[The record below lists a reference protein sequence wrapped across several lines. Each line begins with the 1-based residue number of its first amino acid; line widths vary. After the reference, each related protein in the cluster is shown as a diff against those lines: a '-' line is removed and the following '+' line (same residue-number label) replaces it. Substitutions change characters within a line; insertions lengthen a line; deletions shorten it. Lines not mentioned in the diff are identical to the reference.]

1 MCDNGGIY
9 SLAGFA
15 YQMKV
20 FILQILQL
28 QRGNVLEY
36 ETIDDV
42 ALKMTAD
49 NIDKHEDQ
57 LCSVLTTTSRKAIQ
71 VKRTN
76 VTNSVAKKVLKNWIL
91 ADKSNNDIEQFVL
104 VTDRDISTDI
114 FDNLDADAIYTE
126 VISTKSKKSID
137 AKVKLIGYSEENL
150 KLKIQDIISKANIQK
165 LSLIHI

>member
-104 VTDRDISTDI
+104 VTDRDIPR
-114 FDNLDADAIYTE
+114 IYLT
-126 VISTKSKKSID
+126 IWMQMQ
-137 AKVKLIGYSEENL
+137 Y
-150 KLKIQDIISKANIQK
+150 IQK
-165 LSLIHI
+165 